1 MIQKTQAIVIHSI
14 KYAESD
20 LIVHCYTKDFG
31 LKSYYLKGILNN
43 KKTKLKK
50 SYFLPLNLLE
60 IVAFHNNKGQLN
72 SIRELQILQPY
83 RTLHTDIYK
92 QSIVLFIS
100 EILNQTLKEELHDER
115 LFDYLKVAFYQLDQA
130 KKVSNFH
137 LKFVVNLIKY
147 LGFAPVFE
155 EKAKVFDMVE
165 GKFLNQ
171 PISTIF
177 IENEELKWF
186 KSVLLSENFDENE
199 VIFNRN
205 QRNELLDRLMQYM
218 TLHINNFKKPKSMVV
233 LKELFD

>member
-1 MIQKTQAIVIHSI
+1 MIQKTHAIVIHAI

-20 LIVHCYTKDFG
+20 LIVHCFTKDFG
-31 LKSYYLKGILNN
+31 LKSYYLKGILNT
-43 KKTKLKK
+43 KKSKLKK
-50 SYFLPLNLLE
+50 SYFLPLNVLE

-72 SIRELQILQPY
+72 LIKEAQILQPY
-83 RTLHTDIYK
+83 RTLHTDIFK

-100 EILNQTLKEELHDER
+100 EILNQTLKEELHEEQ
-115 LFDYLKVAFYQLDQA
+115 LFDFLVESFQKLDHLNQ
-130 KKVSNFH
+130 VSNFH
-137 LKFVVNLIKY
+137 LNFVVNLIKY

-155 EKAKVFDMVE
+155 ENAKVFDMVE

-186 KSVLLSENFDENE
+186 VSILYSNTYNENE
-199 VIFNRN
+199 VIFNRK
-205 QRNELLDRLMQYM
+205 QRNELLERIIQYM
-218 TLHINNFKKPKSMVV
+218 GLHLPNFKKPKSIVV